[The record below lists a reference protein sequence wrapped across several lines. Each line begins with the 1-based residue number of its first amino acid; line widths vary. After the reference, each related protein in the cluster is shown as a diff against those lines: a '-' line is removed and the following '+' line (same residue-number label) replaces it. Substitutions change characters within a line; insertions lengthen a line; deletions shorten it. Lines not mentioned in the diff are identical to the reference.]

1 MLEEL
6 ENVIFILSFL
16 SCLHQDDP
24 SFSVT
29 LLDEFCKGHFCFNS
43 D

>member
-1 MLEEL
+1 MLEAL
-6 ENVIFILSFL
+6 GNVIFILSFL

-29 LLDEFCKGHFCFNS
+29 LLDELCKRAFLFQ
-43 D
+43 